1 MKKMNKWLQRC
12 KAAGKTF
19 LAAFAVFLLNTQ
31 TAYASGISESKLAKG
46 TEKLIGDATTW
57 LMVLAPVVAGL
68 LIIYFCIRRSAAD
81 EMDQK
86 KWNNRIVVAI
96 VSCIGAVIGSAT
108 LVCLSFSV
116 RLAQYE
122 ELILIP
128 FWITAVILGWHIIKM
143 APIEHKNRI
152 LIEDERRIFRRRS
165 IQIYI
170 FWLVVGIILWM
181 VRLVQ
186 METSLISA
194 FIAITILMRI
204 GGISNYEK
212 RSASGVSKSGE

>member
-108 LVCLSFSV
+108 LTIIIGLSG
-116 RLAQYE
+116 RLSR
-122 ELILIP
+122 
-128 FWITAVILGWHIIKM
+128 T
-143 APIEHKNRI
+143 IET
-152 LIEDERRIFRRRS
+152 LFP
-165 IQIYI
+165 
-170 FWLVVGIILWM
+170 
-181 VRLVQ
+181 
-186 METSLISA
+186 ETSTGS
-194 FIAITILMRI
+194 
-204 GGISNYEK
+204 SN
-212 RSASGVSKSGE
+212 S

>member
-1 MKKMNKWLQRC
+1 MNQKKEISIVLERISAYLSTLLLQ
-12 KAAGKTF
+12 
-19 LAAFAVFLLNTQ
+19 
-31 TAYASGISESKLAKG
+31 
-46 TEKLIGDATTW
+46 EK
-57 LMVLAPVVAGL
+57 
-68 LIIYFCIRRSAAD
+68 IITAD
-81 EMDQK
+81 EKDTYKYGFEITIANMI
-86 KWNNRIVVAI
+86 NGLIVLSVGLGLNMLAEAI
-96 VSCIGAVIGSAT
+96 LFYLVFVSLRFFCGDSYIKCFFSFGLTTI
-108 LVCLSFSV
+108 VCLSFSV